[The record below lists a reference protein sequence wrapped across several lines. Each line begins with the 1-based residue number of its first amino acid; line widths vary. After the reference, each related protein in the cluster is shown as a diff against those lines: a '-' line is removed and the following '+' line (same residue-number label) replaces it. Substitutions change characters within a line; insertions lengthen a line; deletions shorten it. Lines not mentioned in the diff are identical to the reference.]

1 MLTRAFVLID
11 HHATTSTQDKTQ
23 KQQRLDGVV
32 QKQNHCRRARR
43 DSRQSSIPII
53 GRRLIV
59 LLRILIEKFLAVIN
73 RRHAMLV
80 QLLRTADGQTD
91 LRATTDGRK
100 LHSSTMTAVGGQ
112 TLLVT
117 TGTSLIHCRCCHLSR
132 ALRTVP
138 LSTLGTAAAR
148 SASRR
153 DYII

>member
-59 LLRILIEKFLAVIN
+59 LLRILIEKFLAVIV
-73 RRHAMLV
+73 RRHAML

-100 LHSSTMTAVGGQ
+100 LHLLHHDGGRWPDAAGDDRDQ
-112 TLLVT
+112 SHSLPLLP
-117 TGTSLIHCRCCHLSR
+117 SLYRR
-132 ALRTVP
+132 ALRYLFRLLGPP
-138 LSTLGTAAAR
+138 LHAAPQEETTL
-148 SASRR
+148 
-153 DYII
+153 